1 MPSKSVTTT
10 PYKLWTGCKLDLTV
24 LQPWGLASYFQNL
37 FYKYGNVGVYRAS
50 TIFVRYFVNS
60 KRYVFIS
67 ENEDGSVTEVEFRD
81 AIFIESFFLVE
92 EALGIP
98 KL

>member
-1 MPSKSVTTT
+1 MDRIQVGLNSPTTMRVSILF
-10 PYKLWTGCKLDLTV
+10 PKFV
-24 LQPWGLASYFQNL
+24 LQVWNCWGIEVWS
-37 FYKYGNVGVYRAS
+37 
-50 TIFVRYFVNS
+50 IFARYFVNS

-98 KL
+98 KV

>member
-1 MPSKSVTTT
+1 M
-10 PYKLWTGCKLDLTV
+10 
-24 LQPWGLASYFQNL
+24 
-37 FYKYGNVGVYRAS
+37 
-50 TIFVRYFVNS
+50 NS